1 MKNGSNI
8 RNIGIKPFKIVNF
21 SSFLF
26 CPKFLLILSEVCQN
40 LVRNFLSENYCII
53 TVTSPDPD
61 PNHRSEVSLRR
72 AKIVRIF
79 GVENCLSRIFNCC
92 QTDKVD

>member
-1 MKNGSNI
+1 MKEKHKATKKLDKMVEKNHNDLMKNGSNI

-40 LVRNFLSENYCII
+40 LV
-53 TVTSPDPD
+53 
-61 PNHRSEVSLRR
+61 
-72 AKIVRIF
+72 
-79 GVENCLSRIFNCC
+79 
-92 QTDKVD
+92 